1 MWSQGGFMDT
11 RIQFR
16 IDEEVKKLA
25 QQMAESQGRTI
36 SDACR
41 ELTEQLA
48 EQQRLKSSHDSWLT
62 EQVNQAFEK
71 MEAGKSKFVA
81 HEAAKTS
88 MAQRKAKIRL
98 RD

>member
-1 MWSQGGFMDT
+1 MDT

-16 IDEEVKKLA
+16 IDEDVKKLA

-48 EQQRLKSSHDSWLT
+48 DQQRLKTSHETWLS

-71 MEAGKSKFVA
+71 MEMGNSKFIA
-81 HEAAKTS
+81 HETAKTT
-88 MAQRKAKIRL
+88 MEKRKAQIRL